1 MTTPLRQRMLEELQR
16 RNYSSRTIR
25 LYLRHVAEFAKHF
38 HRSPDQLGAEDIRQ
52 YQLFLI
58 QEKKLAWSSY
68 NQIVC
73 GLRFFYAKTLKRA
86 FLLQDIPF
94 PRMEQRLPTILSR
107 EEVARI
113 LTVPPHL
120 KTRAL
125 LMTIYAAG
133 LRRSEAA
140 HLRVNDVDSARMTIT
155 VRQGKGQKDRLVML
169 SPVLLQTL
177 RQYWRHN
184 KPKPWLFPGE
194 NPEQPISDN
203 DIFGVFHNAVRRAG
217 ITKKVSPHSLRY
229 SFATHRLGSGTDL
242 PLLPGITG
250 SQERSVITFSS
261 HLSRSSLPHSLPAPR
276 TRLSIQSPKRIQ
288 NT

>member
-1 MTTPLRQRMLEELQR
+1 
-16 RNYSSRTIR
+16 

-58 QEKKLAWSSY
+58 QGKKLAWSSY

-73 GLRFFYAKTLKRA
+73 ALRFFYAKTLNRG
-86 FLLQDIPF
+86 FLLEEIPF
-94 PRMEQRLPTILSR
+94 PRTEQRLPLILSQ

-113 LTVPPHL
+113 LTAPLHL

-140 HLRVNDVDSARMTIT
+140 RLRVNDIDSARMTIT
-155 VRQGKGQKDRLVML
+155 VRQGKGQKDRVVML

-184 KPKPWLFPGE
+184 KPKQWLFPGK
-194 NPEQPISDN
+194 NPDQPISDN

-217 ITKKVSPHSLRY
+217 ITKKVSPHSLRH
-229 SFATHRLGSGTDL
+229 SFATHLLESGTDL
-242 PLLPGITG
+242 RTIQILLGHRSLKTTARYLHV
-250 SQERSVITFSS
+250 SQQHVRASAVTQIRPMMVT
-261 HLSRSSLPHSLPAPR
+261 
-276 TRLSIQSPKRIQ
+276 
-288 NT
+288 